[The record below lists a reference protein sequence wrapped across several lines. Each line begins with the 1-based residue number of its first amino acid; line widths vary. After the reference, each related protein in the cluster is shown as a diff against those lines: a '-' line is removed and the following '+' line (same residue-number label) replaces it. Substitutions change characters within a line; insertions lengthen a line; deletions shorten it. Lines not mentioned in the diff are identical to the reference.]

1 VPGRAGAGRH
11 ENDELC
17 GEAAAPGERAMLGTR
32 VEGGAVCP
40 ARCFGRAG
48 EDFATADGGRSL
60 RMSSPWLGTH
70 PAIWRAR
77 GGEELS
83 VLLNIIII
91 IIMILIGVVSAP

>member
-1 VPGRAGAGRH
+1 LGRH

-48 EDFATADGGRSL
+48 EDLATADGGRSR

-70 PAIWRAR
+70 PAIWARAAGR
-77 GGEELS
+77 RVQS
-83 VLLNIIII
+83 VREK
-91 IIMILIGVVSAP
+91 GRDASG